1 MSVRRGDIILV
12 PVPFTSGT
20 GGKVRPALV
29 VQSDHNNQRL
39 NNTIVAAITKTA
51 HRAGREATQLLIDLT
66 TPEGRQSGLLHTSA
80 VKCEHLA
87 TLDQQLILRVI
98 GSLPS
103 ATMAEAD
110 ACLKAALGLL

>member
-1 MSVRRGDIILV
+1 MSVMRGDIILV
-12 PVPFTSGT
+12 PLPFTSGT

-39 NNTIVAAITKTA
+39 INTIVAMITETA
-51 HRAGREATQLLIDLT
+51 HRAAWEPTQLLIDLT
-66 TPEGRQSGLLHTSA
+66 TPEGQQSGLLHTSA

-98 GSLPS
+98 GRLPPTAMS
-103 ATMAEAD
+103 QVD
-110 ACLKAALGLL
+110 ACLKAALGLQ

>member
-1 MSVRRGDIILV
+1 MSVKRGDVVLV
-12 PVPFTSGT
+12 PLPFTSGV

-29 VQSDHNNQRL
+29 VQSDQNNQRL
-39 NNTIVAAITKTA
+39 NDTIVALITKTA
-51 HRAGREATQLLIDLT
+51 HRAGWEATQLLIDLT

-98 GSLPS
+98 GSLPPS
-103 ATMAEAD
+103 TMSRLD
-110 ACLKAALGLL
+110 TCLKVSLGLQ

>member
-1 MSVRRGDIILV
+1 MSVKRGDVILV

-39 NNTIVAAITKTA
+39 INTIIAVITKTT
-51 HRAGREATQLLIDLT
+51 HRAGRELTQLLIDISS
-66 TPEGRQSGLLHTSA
+66 PEGRQSGLLHTSA

-98 GSLPS
+98 GSLPT
-103 ATMAEAD
+103 ATMAQVD
-110 ACLKAALGLL
+110 ACLKAALGVP